1 MPHSPITGPCLDIRA
16 LQQTREVTAY
26 HGGGLFPVLTMAPDD
41 SVVAVL
47 RGGAGHLGLEGRIDI
62 VRSRDAGLTWT
73 QPQIVAN
80 SETDDR
86 NPAFGTS
93 ATGTLILAYHR
104 TFAYDA
110 EGNYLAPPHPKD
122 LRPCEVLVTRSQDS
136 GLTWE
141 DPYLLSDELLLAGSP
156 FGKIVTGRA
165 GTLLLPIYH
174 KPAPTLISRLD
185 ELIPGD
191 SCSYLIRSR
200 DDGRTWEDPSL
211 ICINSGEPAVIGLPN
226 GDLLAVVRR
235 EQMGKTLW
243 STLSRDGGFT
253 WSAPIQI
260 TGEMRH
266 PGDLLVLKDGSVL
279 LVYGNRNSPPT
290 RIEGRVSRD
299 GGQSWLPC
307 LLLFSGNLR
316 GYNAN
321 SPYRVDLGYPSSILS
336 GGRGVTM
343 YYYHPTIPP
352 TADIR
357 RSGNPAYRA
366 DDYLAVAVSWDQ
378 DELIAAV
385 DQAIV

>member
-16 LQQTREVTAY
+16 LRQTREVTAY

-47 RGGAGHLGLEGRIDI
+47 RGGAGHLGLGGRIDI

-93 ATGTLILAYHR
+93 AAGTLILSYHR
-104 TFAYDA
+104 TFRYDA
-110 EGNYLAPPHPKD
+110 AGNYLAPPHPGD
-122 LRPCEVLVTRSQDS
+122 LRPTEILITRSHDA

-141 DPYLLSDELLLAGSP
+141 DPYLLGDAELQPGSP
-156 FGKIVTGRA
+156 FGKIVTRQD

-174 KPAPTLISRLD
+174 RAVASLITRPD
-185 ELIPGD
+185 ELLPGD
-191 SCSYLIRSR
+191 TCSYLMRSQ
-200 DDGRTWEDPSL
+200 DDGRTWEHPSL
-211 ICINSGEPAVIGLPN
+211 ICPNSGEPALLGLPD

-243 STLSRDGGFT
+243 STRSQDGGFT
-253 WSAPIQI
+253 WSAPEQI
-260 TGEMRH
+260 TGDMQH

-299 GGQSWLPC
+299 GGQSWLAC

-321 SPYRVDLGYPSSILS
+321 SPFRVDLGYPSSALS
-336 GGRGVTM
+336 GARGITM
-343 YYYHPTIPP
+343 YYYHPTIPSS
-352 TADIR
+352 ADIR
-357 RSGNPAYRA
+357 RSGNPAYSA
-366 DDYLAVAVSWDQ
+366 DGYRAVAVSWDQ